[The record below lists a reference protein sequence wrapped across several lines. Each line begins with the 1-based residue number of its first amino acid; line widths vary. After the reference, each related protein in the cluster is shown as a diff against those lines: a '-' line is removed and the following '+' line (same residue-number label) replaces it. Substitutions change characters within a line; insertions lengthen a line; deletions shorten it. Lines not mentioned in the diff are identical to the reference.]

1 MLVAVLL
8 GCAPWTIAAG
18 VLGIIMKGP
27 SIVPLIDVVC
37 GPLSLIAGLL
47 IWARHPSAKVVSA
60 FAMTGL
66 FASLSV
72 DNVLESGFTIFYSS
86 VIIVQLVL
94 AYLLFSAAFYDQD
107 TDQRSND
114 RNIDGRSDS

>member
-1 MLVAVLL
+1 
-8 GCAPWTIAAG
+8 
-18 VLGIIMKGP
+18 
-27 SIVPLIDVVC
+27 
-37 GPLSLIAGLL
+37 
-47 IWARHPSAKVVSA
+47 
-60 FAMTGL
+60 MTGL